1 MKEKQVSFL
10 KKQDKATE
18 KQDCGDEKQPFK
30 ITPLYELLKDLSSQ
44 AVTDFNNV
52 WLDKKNKIVKLK

>member
-10 KKQDKATE
+10 KKQDNATE
-18 KQDCGDEKQPFK
+18 KQGCGDKQPFK
-30 ITPLYELLKDLSSQ
+30 ITPFYELLKDLSSQ

-52 WLDKKNKIVKLK
+52 WLDKKNKTVKL